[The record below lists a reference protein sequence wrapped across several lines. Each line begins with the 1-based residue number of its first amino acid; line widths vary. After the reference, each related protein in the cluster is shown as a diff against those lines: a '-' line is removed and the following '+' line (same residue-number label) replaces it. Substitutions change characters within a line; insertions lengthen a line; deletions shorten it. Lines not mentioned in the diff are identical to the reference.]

1 MLQHPAI
8 ARCRGGRRRPAAHS
22 GLGLLLASARPPH
35 LPGPRGPPPCA
46 AAAAAARPSAARSAL
61 CGTVPSRA
69 ARCDPPRPPPRTQRR
84 EDAEPRAGPGR
95 AALPPR
101 QNRGAWCSV
110 PPLPGSPLPGLRE
123 RVAVQRG
130 SAGGSPVPLRAL
142 ERSARAGQR
151 PGRVPTSL
159 RRSLRLCSAS
169 STAPPSPPLIQDGG
183 APRTGFPLPL
193 STGCGAAQRWA
204 REAATE
210 PIAGKVPPPAGVA
223 GREGKGVRRPR
234 ARTQL
239 PPCAWHAPR
248 GGRERGGRGGA
259 AASPQA
265 VLSPPQVGAG
275 RGGATR
281 EKHAGHGTLNVRSE
295 APRLWR

>member
-69 ARCDPPRPPPRTQRR
+69 ARCGPPRPPPRTQRR

-110 PPLPGSPLPGLRE
+110 PPLPGSSLPGLRE
-123 RVAVQRG
+123 RVAMQRG

-142 ERSARAGQR
+142 ERSARVGQR

-159 RRSLRLCSAS
+159 RRSLRLCSAG
-169 STAPPSPPLIQDGG
+169 STAPPSPPLSKMA
-183 APRTGFPLPL
+183 APLARGFP
-193 STGCGAAQRWA
+193 SHFRRAA
-204 REAATE
+204 
-210 PIAGKVPPPAGVA
+210 GLHK
-223 GREGKGVRRPR
+223 
-234 ARTQL
+234 
-239 PPCAWHAPR
+239 
-248 GGRERGGRGGA
+248 GGRERPPRSQSRGKSRLPPASRGGK
-259 AASPQA
+259 
-265 VLSPPQVGAG
+265 G
-275 RGGATR
+275 RA
-281 EKHAGHGTLNVRSE
+281 
-295 APRLWR
+295 